1 MAKHIKGLVW
11 LVLLLML
18 AGLILIFTSVH
29 FGMAQGNNWLLRNMD
44 IGSDPE
50 LYYLVV
56 ETYTGSFMLIG
67 GILFGAGL
75 LIGILTFFT
84 SVLFD
89 EAEESSRTELHL
101 KQSEDA

>member
-1 MAKHIKGLVW
+1 MAKHVKGLTW

-18 AGLILIFTSVH
+18 AGLILIFTSAP
-29 FGMAQGNNWLLRNMD
+29 FGIARGNSWLMRQME
-44 IGSDPE
+44 GSDSE
-50 LYYLVV
+50 IYYMVI
-56 ETYTGSFMLIG
+56 ETYTASFMMIG

-89 EAEESSRTELHL
+89 EAEEPAQAELRL
-101 KQSEDA
+101 KESEDA